1 MKRKMIRNILSVAG
15 VLLLQ
20 SCTTASP
27 HHYPTKAK
35 SYKAATHKAAAEAG
49 TYKTNVAASYY
60 HDKFNGRKTA
70 SGVILA
76 TISSQRHTAH
86 CLLELK

>member
-1 MKRKMIRNILSVAG
+1 MIRNILSVAG

-35 SYKAATHKAAAEAG
+35 SYKAASHPQG
-49 TYKTNVAASYY
+49 
-60 HDKFNGRKTA
+60 
-70 SGVILA
+70 
-76 TISSQRHTAH
+76 SSRGWD
-86 CLLELK
+86 L